1 MTRRPRPRRT
11 GRGDPLGSSIQHGAG
26 WGTAVLLAAIVLIAP
41 IALLAGLL
49 T

>member
-1 MTRRPRPRRT
+1 MTRHPRPRRT

-26 WGTAVLLAAIVLIAP
+26 CVVILAGVLALPAAILTY
-41 IALLAGLL
+41 LL